1 MSTSP
6 RSTRKTGILGGTF
19 DPIHIGHLLLAV
31 AAYEQAQLDRV
42 LIMPTG
48 ISYFKA
54 AREMKVTDPQT
65 RLLMAGAAIKGV
77 PFLECSDIEARR
89 AGNSYTFETMEELRS
104 LYPDDELYYIVGADT
119 LCMMHLWKEP
129 ERIFRSCRI
138 LVTERAG
145 QVGSE
150 RLRGAI
156 SDLKERYGAVI
167 DRITLRN
174 IDISSTDIRERVMQN
189 KPIRWMVP
197 ETVEEFIRENG
208 LYRGEA
214 QH

>member
-1 MSTSP
+1 MSDFG

-19 DPIHIGHLLLAV
+19 DPIHIGHLLLAM

-54 AREMKVTDPQT
+54 SREMKVTDPKL
-65 RLLMAGAAIKGV
+65 RLLMTEAAIKDV
-77 PFLECSDIEARR
+77 PFFECSDIEARR
-89 AGNSYTFETMEELRS
+89 EGNSYTFETMEELRS
-104 LYPDDELYYIVGADT
+104 LFPDDELYYIVGADT

-150 RLRGAI
+150 KLEAAV
-156 SDLKERYGAVI
+156 SDLERRYGAVI
-167 DRITLRN
+167 SRITLREM
-174 IDISSTDIRERVMQN
+174 DISSTDIRERVMQK

-197 ETVEEFIRENG
+197 EAVEEFILQNG
-208 LYRGEA
+208 LYRGKAE
-214 QH
+214 H

>member
-1 MSTSP
+1 MSTAP
-6 RSTRKTGILGGTF
+6 RSIRKTGILGGTF

-104 LYPDDELYYIVGADT
+104 LYPDDELYYIVGADA

-145 QVGSE
+145 QVGTE
-150 RLRGAI
+150 RLQEAI